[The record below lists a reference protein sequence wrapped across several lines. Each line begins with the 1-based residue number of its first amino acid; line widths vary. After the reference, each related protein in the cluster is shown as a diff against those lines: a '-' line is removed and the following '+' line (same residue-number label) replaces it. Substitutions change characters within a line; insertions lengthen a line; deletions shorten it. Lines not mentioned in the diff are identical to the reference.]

1 MVSHL
6 KKIQW
11 LTAPVLALTFFGSL
25 LGLAFYIP
33 RYGVHPAE
41 PIFCFTFVYL
51 VAMVVSGGYHRYF
64 AHKTFQAH
72 PLLKMYYLI
81 VGCAALQQS
90 AIVWA
95 SDHRFHHRYVD
106 TEKDPYDIKKGFWYA
121 HIGWLLNEDPE
132 SRKTLMQ
139 NVPDLAKD
147 RWVMWQHKY
156 WIWISL
162 PLSIGIPLL
171 IGFWIGRPMG
181 MFLWGVLLRIAVT
194 HHTTFTINSIAHY
207 FGKQPYSDANSARD
221 VWWLAPILCGENYHN
236 YHHCFQGDYRN
247 GIRWY
252 HWDPTKWALWF
263 ASKLGLAKGLQ
274 RTPQHLILK
283 ARVEMDLKR
292 VGASAPVYDRLLV
305 LRQTLLDA
313 AELYAKA
320 LKNYGEFKKSA
331 AARSRESLKAAKANL
346 HAQQAA
352 FETKWRQW
360 RETVRWSFR
369 SLQNSPGL
377 G

>member
-1 MVSHL
+1 VKSAL

-11 LTAPVLALTFFGSL
+11 LTVPVLSLTFFGSL

-41 PIFCFTFVYL
+41 PIFCFAFVYL

-72 PLLKMYYLI
+72 PILKMYYLI
-81 VGCAALQQS
+81 VGCAAMQQS
-90 AIVWA
+90 ALVWA

-106 TEKDPYDIKKGFWYA
+106 TDKDPYDIKKGFWWA
-121 HIGWLLNEDPE
+121 HIGWLLAEDPE
-132 SRKTLMQ
+132 SRKTLLQ

-147 RWVMWQHKY
+147 RWVMWQHRY
-156 WIWISL
+156 WVWISL

-252 HWDPTKWALWF
+252 HWDPTKWALWI
-263 ASKLGLAKGLQ
+263 ASKFGLAKGLQ

-292 VGASAPVYDRLLV
+292 IGASAPVYDRLLA

-320 LKNYGEFKKSA
+320 LKNYAEFKKSA

-346 HAQQAA
+346 NAQQAA
-352 FETKWRQW
+352 FEAKWRQW
-360 RETVRWSFR
+360 RETVRVSFR